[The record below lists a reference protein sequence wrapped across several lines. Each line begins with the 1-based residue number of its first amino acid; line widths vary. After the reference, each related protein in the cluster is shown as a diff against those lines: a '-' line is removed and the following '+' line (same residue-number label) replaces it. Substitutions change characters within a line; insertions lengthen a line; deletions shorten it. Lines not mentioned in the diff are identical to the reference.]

1 MSINVVARGFNYD
14 LELNLFLSP
23 SLHKYHLFITT
34 IKPTRNWKQW
44 LYKIWG
50 GGEERN
56 KGRYGLWDN
65 GEYLWVYFIT
75 MQFTT

>member
-1 MSINVVARGFNYD
+1 MVIQ
-14 LELNLFLSP
+14 NLGGG
-23 SLHKYHLFITT
+23 
-34 IKPTRNWKQW
+34 
-44 LYKIWG
+44 G